1 MRVFCLVFLTV
12 LLAAACKTTE
22 PTYYYGAY
30 PQAIYSYFKADETS
44 LSQQILILEQVI
56 EQAQGKGKPVAPGV
70 HAHLGMLYF
79 ESGNAEQGVSHFE
92 QEKALFP
99 ESAAYLDFLMNNTAG
114 AKT

>member
-1 MRVFCLVFLTV
+1 MRAIFV
-12 LLAAACKTTE
+12 LLSAVFILSACKTTE

-30 PQAIYSYFKADETS
+30 PEAIYSYFKADETS
-44 LSQQILILEQVI
+44 VGEQIMILEQVI
-56 EQAQGKGKPVAPGV
+56 EQARGKGKPVAPGV

-79 ESGNAEQGVSHFE
+79 ESGNTEQGVTQFE

-114 AKT
+114 EKT